1 MGCGCC
7 RSRNILMFIL
17 VLQMLLVVERQ
28 VFDFLG
34 FMWAPIIAN
43 FLQIAFLV
51 VGIFGL
57 YQYRPGYVITYAVW
71 SLLWFGICLTIIAI
85 YLEIGELSYQDDWL
99 SLKTNHYS
107 WWTKNGIGCSGNSTA
122 VATTSTVPP
131 PGEGPCLLSFQY
143 VESIQCG
150 VECIL
155 AFTGFW
161 LACWVA
167 RTFGEE
173 DDQFD
178 FIGGFDMYSAYQPP
192 TKSSRMQMQPISS

>member
-1 MGCGCC
+1 MACGCC
-7 RSRNILMFIL
+7 RSRNILMFVV

-43 FLQIAFLV
+43 FLQIALLV
-51 VGIFGL
+51 VGIFGV
-57 YQYRPGYVITYAVW
+57 YQYRPGCVIAYSVW
-71 SLLWFGICLTIIAI
+71 CLVWFGINLTIISL
-85 YLEIGELSYQDDWL
+85 YLEIGMLSYKDDWL
-99 SLKTNHYS
+99 SLKTNHVS
-107 WWTKNGIGCSGNSTA
+107 WWSINGIGCNASSNSSA
-122 VATTSTVPP
+122 MEGTVPP
-131 PGEGPCLLSFQY
+131 PGKGPCLLSFHY

-167 RTFGEE
+167 RTFAEE
-173 DDQFD
+173 DDHFD
-178 FIGGFDMYSAYQPP
+178 FIGGFDSYSAYQPP